1 MSGPRRPKAEV
12 PRPYSFPEAKRQ
24 KLSNG
29 LTLISAEL
37 RRLPVVTILAITDA
51 GAESESPETSG
62 LAELTANA
70 LAEGTTSL
78 SGDELAQAF
87 ERLGGE
93 LGTGAGW
100 TRIECGVTVMAS
112 RLEATLELLTQV
124 VLEPAF
130 GKTEVARLREERLAE
145 LLQIETE
152 PRELADDEF
161 ARAVFGRGTRYAE
174 PIGGNTESVKRLDE
188 KALHSFYSKRFN
200 PSSTKLIVVG
210 DINQGALE
218 KLVEHNWGRWSVSPS
233 QKPEAPKA
241 GPRGARNVLLVP
253 RSDAPQTEL
262 RVGHASVARLHPDF
276 YAITVMNAI
285 LGGLFNSRINLNLRE
300 RHAFT
305 YGAFSSFEWRRHAS
319 LFECSTAVRSDVTA
333 AALTEILNEIDR
345 MRDADVGDAE
355 LSLARDYLTGVF
367 PIRFESTAAIA
378 EAIASRESFELDE
391 SYYDDYRARIAAVT
405 KADVRRVAQEVLDPS
420 RMQILAVGDP
430 EMIRGPIEA
439 LKIAQVHVAEPAV
452 PYSKVEVE

>member
-1 MSGPRRPKAEV
+1 M
-12 PRPYSFPEAKRQ
+12 
-24 KLSNG
+24 
-29 LTLISAEL
+29 
-37 RRLPVVTILAITDA
+37 
-51 GAESESPETSG
+51 
-62 LAELTANA
+62 
-70 LAEGTTSL
+70 
-78 SGDELAQAF
+78 
-87 ERLGGE
+87 
-93 LGTGAGW
+93 
-100 TRIECGVTVMAS
+100 
-112 RLEATLELLTQV
+112 
-124 VLEPAF
+124 
-130 GKTEVARLREERLAE
+130 
-145 LLQIETE
+145 
-152 PRELADDEF
+152 
-161 ARAVFGRGTRYAE
+161 
-174 PIGGNTESVKRLDE
+174 
-188 KALHSFYSKRFN
+188 
-200 PSSTKLIVVG
+200 
-210 DINQGALE
+210 
-218 KLVEHNWGRWSVSPS
+218 
-233 QKPEAPKA
+233 
-241 GPRGARNVLLVP
+241 P

-262 RVGHASVARLHPDF
+262 RVGHASVPRLHPDF